1 MKRRKGKVFKGSV
14 LEQLDGLEIEL
25 AEAKEKGDAD
35 WIQDIELEIE
45 ELMEKG
51 KMEDS

>member
-1 MKRRKGKVFKGSV
+1 MKQRKGKVFKGSV
-14 LEQLDGLEIEL
+14 LEKLDELNIEL
-25 AEAKEKGDAD
+25 AEAKIKGDPD

-51 KMEDS
+51 AKEDT